1 MTKKSR
7 LDLHLLTKGLV
18 KSREEAQRL
27 IRSGK
32 VKTVNG
38 EILDK
43 PGREVLSDIE
53 IQITQPLRYVSRGG
67 EKLAEAFNQF
77 PLDIKN
83 RVCLDAGISTGG
95 FTDCLLQ
102 LGAAR
107 VYGVDVG
114 YGQTAWSIRND
125 PRVVLLER
133 TNIRYLTPAK
143 LFKDGD
149 PIPDFAVADL
159 SFISLRIVLPSIKSL
174 LSGIRSELLV
184 LVKPQFEVGKEK
196 VGKGG
201 VVRDDALHAE
211 AIRGVVAESKIYGW
225 YPKGLI
231 ASPIKGPAGNQEFLL
246 WMDNETR
253 EDNEIEKF
261 INLLSL

>member
-18 KSREEAQRL
+18 KSREEAQKL

-32 VKTVNG
+32 VKTVHG

-43 PGREVLSDIE
+43 PGREVLSDIK

-133 TNIRYLTPAK
+133 TNIRYLTPEK
-143 LFKDGD
+143 LFHDGD

-159 SFISLRIVLPSIKSL
+159 SFISLKIVLPAIKL
-174 LSGIRSELLV
+174 LLDHESSELLL
-184 LVKPQFEVGKEK
+184 LVKPQFEVGRDK

-201 VVRDDALHAE
+201 VVREYFLHLE
-211 AIRGVVAESKIYGW
+211 AIKDVVEESQKFGW
-225 YPKGLI
+225 FPRGLI
-231 ASPIKGPAGNQEFLL
+231 PSPLKGPAGNQEYLL
-246 WMDNETR
+246 WMGDELKGKNF
-253 EDNEIEKF
+253 EIEKF
-261 INLLSL
+261 LKSS